1 MTLTLI
7 PPSTPDEATQQ
18 LAQLQGTTVA
28 LAVLRRVQLVKAA
41 EAGVTQQQL
50 AGALGRA
57 QSSISEYLARA
68 RTSLADRPA
77 THPLWPAEV
86 IDLYAAGL
94 LPRDEVLSYLASYP
108 YIDPAPTDDPAYTVT
123 QPGEFG
129 EVAAAHW
136 SGKLSEADYADLYD
150 LLHADDQLN
159 SIGSINFPG
168 QCT

>member
-86 IDLYAAGL
+86 IDLL
-94 LPRDEVLSYLASYP
+94 LYWCVLR
-108 YIDPAPTDDPAYTVT
+108 
-123 QPGEFG
+123 E
-129 EVAAAHW
+129 
-136 SGKLSEADYADLYD
+136 
-150 LLHADDQLN
+150 
-159 SIGSINFPG
+159 
-168 QCT
+168 

>member
-1 MTLTLI
+1 MTLTLT
-7 PPSTPDEATQQ
+7 PPTTPDEATQQ
-18 LAQLQGTTVA
+18 LAQLQGIPTA
-28 LAVLRRVQLVKAA
+28 LDMLRRVQLVKAA
-41 EAGVTQQQL
+41 DLGVTQQQL

-77 THPLWPAEV
+77 THPLWPAEI

-94 LPRDEVLSYLASYP
+94 LPRNEVLSYLATYP
-108 YIDPAPTDDPAYTVT
+108 YIDPAPTDDPAYAVT

-136 SGKLSEADYADLYD
+136 NDKLSDADYADLYALMHGD
-150 LLHADDQLN
+150 R
-159 SIGSINFPG
+159 
-168 QCT
+168 

>member
-1 MTLTLI
+1 MSLTLI
-7 PPSTPDEATQQ
+7 PPTTPDEATQQ
-18 LAQLQGTTVA
+18 LAQLQGIPTA
-28 LAVLRRVQLVKAA
+28 IDVLRRVQLVKAA
-41 EAGVTQQQL
+41 DLGVTQQQL
-50 AGALGRA
+50 AGALDRA

-68 RTSLADRPA
+68 RASLADRPT
-77 THPLWPAEV
+77 THPLWPAEI

-108 YIDPAPTDDPAYTVT
+108 YIDPALTDDPAYTVT

-150 LLHADDQLN
+150 LLHADD
-159 SIGSINFPG
+159 
-168 QCT
+168 